1 MSFTDLLAELK
12 VEYVSGLPQK
22 IETIREHQQTE
33 DLIALRTDWH
43 KLKGNGKTYG
53 LPEISELATVVESYC
68 LEKPDSALQV
78 VGSAIEIL
86 CDIHFAR
93 LKNQEHNLGSDPRFL
108 ALCDQKLAAA

>member
-22 IETIREHQQTE
+22 IETIREHQQSK

-43 KLKGNGKTYG
+43 KLKGNGTTYG
-53 LPEISELATVVESYC
+53 LPEISELATVVESHC
-68 LEKPDSALQV
+68 LENPDSALEA

-93 LKNQEHNLGSDPRFL
+93 LKNTEHSLTSDPRFQ
-108 ALCDQKLAAA
+108 ALCGQKAAA